1 MPQRTHTCGELRTK
15 DVGLKV
21 TLEGWVAHRRDH
33 GGVIFVD
40 LRDRYGLTQAVFRP
54 DANPKVHGLA
64 DALRPEYVVR
74 VRGTVQPRIEG
85 AVNPKLATG
94 EIEVNAEELEV
105 LNVSEPPPFDLDEF
119 DTDVNENVRLKYR
132 YLDLRRPR
140 MQRNIILR
148 HRMWKEVRDFYDENG
163 FLEIETPFLT
173 KSTPEGARD
182 FLVPSRI
189 EQGRFYALPQ
199 SPQLLKQILMVS
211 GFDKYFQIVRCF
223 RDEDTRANRSVEFTQ
238 LDVEMSFA
246 SEEDVMGHT
255 EKLLERLFRKIL
267 GRELALPIPRMTYE
281 EALARYGTDKPDLRF
296 GMELVNVSELAAESE
311 FNVFRSTL
319 AEGGQV
325 IGLAAPGGARF
336 TRKEIDQF
344 TELVGQFGAK
354 GLAWFKVEESGL
366 SSQLAKFFPAGLQAK
381 IRERLGASP
390 GDLLLFVADKPEVA
404 AQSMGELRLALGA
417 KLHLIDAS
425 AFKLLWVT
433 DFPLFFWNEEEKRY
447 DSTHHPFT
455 APKPEDEPLLDTDPL
470 KVKSRAYDIVLNGTE
485 IGGGS
490 IRIHRSDLQQKIFDL
505 LAISREQAELRFGFF
520 LRALRYGA
528 PPHGGIAW
536 GLERT
541 LMIFLGEQSLRE
553 VIPFPKTQRGQCLL
567 TEAPSEVDA
576 RQLRE
581 LGIKLAK
588 ES

>member
-1 MPQRTHTCGELRTK
+1 MPQRTHTCGELRTTN
-15 DVGLKV
+15 VGAKA

-33 GGVIFVD
+33 GGVIFIDV
-40 LRDRYGLTQAVFRP
+40 RDRYGLTQAVFRP
-54 DANPKVHGLA
+54 DENPKAHELANGLRA
-64 DALRPEYVVR
+64 EYVVR
-74 VRGTVQPRIEG
+74 IRGTVQPRIEG

-105 LNVSEPPPFDLDEF
+105 LNVSETPPFDLDEF
-119 DTDVNENVRLKYR
+119 DTNVNENVRLKYR

-148 HRMWKEVRDFYDENG
+148 HRMWKEIRDFYDENG

-182 FLVPSRI
+182 FLVPSRMDP
-189 EQGRFYALPQ
+189 GRFYALPQ

-211 GFDKYFQIVRCF
+211 GLDKYFQIVRCF
-223 RDEDTRANRSVEFTQ
+223 RDEDTRANRALEFTQ

-246 SEEDVMGHT
+246 SEEDVMGQT
-255 EKLLERLFRKIL
+255 EKLLQRLFKVIL
-267 GRELALPIPRMTYE
+267 DRDLAIPLPRMTYE
-281 EALARYGTDKPDLRF
+281 EAMRRFGSEKPDLRF
-296 GMELVNVSELAAESE
+296 GMELTNISDLAAESE
-311 FNVFRSTL
+311 FNVFRSVL
-319 AEGGQV
+319 AAGGQV
-325 IGLAAPGGARF
+325 IGLSAPGGAKF
-336 TRKEIDQF
+336 SRKEIDQL
-344 TELVGQFGAK
+344 TALVGQFGAK

-366 SSQLAKFFPAGLQAK
+366 SSQLAKFFPAALQAK
-381 IRERLGASP
+381 IRERMHAST
-390 GDLLLFVADKPEVA
+390 GDLLLFVADKPDVA

-417 KLHLIDAS
+417 KLNLIDKS
-425 AFKLLWVT
+425 VFKLLWVT
-433 DFPLFFWNEEEKRY
+433 EFPLFFWNEEEKRF

-455 APKPEDEPLLDTDPL
+455 APKPEDEPLLETDPL
-470 KVKSRAYDIVLNGTE
+470 KVKSRAYDIIMNGTE

-490 IRIHRSDLQQKIFDL
+490 IRIHRAELQQKVFDL

-541 LMIFLGEQSLRE
+541 LMLFLGEESLRD
-553 VIPFPKTQRGQCLL
+553 VTPFPKTQRGQCLL
-567 TEAPSEVDA
+567 TEAPSDVEPK
-576 RQLRE
+576 QLRE
-581 LGIKLAK
+581 LGIEIAK

>member
-15 DVGLKV
+15 DVGGRV

-33 GGVIFVD
+33 GGVIFID

-54 DANPKVHGLA
+54 DANPKVHALA
-64 DALRPEYVVR
+64 DGLRPEHVVR
-74 VRGTVQPRIEG
+74 VRGTVQPRIAG
-85 AVNPKLATG
+85 ATNPRLATG
-94 EIEVNAEELEV
+94 EIEVSAEELDV

-119 DTDVNENVRLKYR
+119 DTDVNENVRLTYR

-140 MQRNIILR
+140 MQRNITVR
-148 HRMWKEVRDFYDENG
+148 HRMWKEIRDFYDENG

-223 RDEDTRANRSVEFTQ
+223 RDEDTRANRSQEFTQ
-238 LDVEMSFA
+238 LDVEMSFV
-246 SEEDVMGHT
+246 SEEDVMGNT

-267 GRELALPIPRMTYE
+267 GRELALPLQRMTYD
-281 EALARYGTDKPDLRF
+281 EAMARFGSEKPDLRF
-296 GMELVNVSELAAESE
+296 GMELVNVSEFAAESE
-311 FNVFRSTL
+311 FNVFRSAL

-325 IGLAAPGGARF
+325 IGICAPGGARF

-354 GLAWFKVEESGL
+354 GLAWFKVEESSL
-366 SSQLAKFFPAGLQAK
+366 SSQIAKFFPVPLQAK
-381 IRERLGASP
+381 IRQRMGASP
-390 GDLLLFVADKPEVA
+390 GDLLLFVADRPEVA
-404 AQSMGELRLALGA
+404 AQSMGELRLALA
-417 KLHLIDAS
+417 TRLNLIDTS

-433 DFPLFFWNEEEKRY
+433 EFPLFFWNEEEKRY

-455 APKPEDEPLLDTDPL
+455 APRPEDEPRLDTEPL
-470 KVKSRAYDIVLNGTE
+470 KVKSRAYDVVLNGTE

-490 IRIHRSDLQQKIFDL
+490 IRIHRAELQQKIFDL
-505 LAISREQAELRFGFF
+505 LGISREQAERRFGFF

-581 LGIKLAK
+581 LGIKLSK